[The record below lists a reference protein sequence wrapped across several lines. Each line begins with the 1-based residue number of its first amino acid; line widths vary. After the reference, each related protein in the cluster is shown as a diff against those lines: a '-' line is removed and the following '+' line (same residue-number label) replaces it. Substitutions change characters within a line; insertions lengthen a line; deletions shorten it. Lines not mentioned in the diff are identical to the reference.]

1 MPGLLLV
8 VEGRLARWLLQTRD
22 RTDSDDIPLR
32 ARARARLS
40 AATMPAHSP
49 GSGPP
54 PRALSAANQEPSLL
68 SFGLSCAPRYLLN
81 VSQDT
86 AEL

>member
-1 MPGLLLV
+1 MVRWMPGLLLV

-32 ARARARLS
+32 ARARL
-40 AATMPAHSP
+40 
-49 GSGPP
+49 
-54 PRALSAANQEPSLL
+54 LL
-68 SFGLSCAPRYLLN
+68 SGLSCAPRYLLN